1 MFNTI
6 LKPGYITPTEVFI
19 CLGVALAVGIA
30 FAFMCKF
37 RSTSTQSF
45 LISTALIPVG
55 VALVIILVNGQ
66 VGTGIAIAGAFSL
79 VRFRSAPGTA
89 KEISIIFISMAG
101 GLAFGTGYLAFG
113 IIFVLGAGL
122 ALILLQMLRVWER
135 RPEIKDKR
143 VRVVMPEDLDYT
155 TVLDDIFEKY
165 AVTHDIMRVKTVNMG
180 SMFRV
185 DYHIIIKDPKQ
196 EKAMVDEI
204 RCRNGNLEVSVQRT
218 DLIGSEL

>member
-6 LKPGYITPTEVFI
+6 LKAGSITAGEVFI
-19 CLGVALAVGIA
+19 CLGVALACGIA
-30 FAFMCKF
+30 FSFMCF
-37 RSTSTQSF
+37 FRTRSTKSF
-45 LISTALIPVG
+45 LISTALIPMG

-89 KEISIIFISMAG
+89 KEICIIFISMAS

-113 IIFVLGAGL
+113 VIFALGAGVVL
-122 ALILLQMLRVWER
+122 MVLEAFRVWEK

-155 TVLDDIFEKY
+155 SAFDDIFEKY
-165 AVTHDIMRVKTVNMG
+165 TTTYDIMKVKSVNMG

-185 DYHIIIKDPKQ
+185 DYHIVLKDAKK
-196 EKAMVDEI
+196 EKEMVDEI